1 MQDPIPAATTLEN
14 AIEQMVLDRINVHG
28 AQHSEAVRQAYSHFD
43 ATVARLKA
51 TFGPEQEQLYICC
64 DNAISNVTGEIM
76 DYYYR
81 AGFADAV
88 AIMNGGKNDA
98 D

>member
-1 MQDPIPAATTLEN
+1 MQDPVHAMTTLEN
-14 AIEQMVLDRINVHG
+14 AVEQMILDRINVHG
-28 AQHSEAVRQAYSHFD
+28 AQHSEAVQQAYDSFD
-43 ATVARLKA
+43 AAVARLKA
-51 TFGPEQEQLYICC
+51 TFSPEQEQMYICC
-64 DNAISNVTGEIM
+64 DNAMSNVTGEIM

-88 AIMNGGKNDA
+88 AIMNGGKNNA

>member
-1 MQDPIPAATTLEN
+1 MQDPIPAAETLEN
-14 AIEQMVLDRINVHG
+14 AVEQMVLDRINVHG
-28 AQHSEAVRQAYSHFD
+28 AQHSEAVQQAYGNFD
-43 ATVARLKA
+43 AAVARLKA
-51 TFGPEQEQLYICC
+51 TFSPEQKQLYISC

-76 DYYYR
+76 DFYYR

-88 AIMNGGKNDA
+88 AIMNGGKNNA